1 MENKDKDKNDSLW
14 AKFVD
19 SFDDQMSAN
28 PFIGFD
34 DIYMTPH
41 ERVRMY
47 DEATAELSAKLNHIR
62 KQKKSGISNKDKNS
76 EKNV

>member
-1 MENKDKDKNDSLW
+1 MENNKKESDSLW

-19 SFDDQMSAN
+19 SFDDRMSAN
-28 PFIGFD
+28 PFVGFD

-41 ERVRMY
+41 ERTRMY
-47 DEATAELSAKLNHIR
+47 DEATLELKAKINLIR
-62 KQKKSGISNKDKNS
+62 KQKESAISKKDKNS